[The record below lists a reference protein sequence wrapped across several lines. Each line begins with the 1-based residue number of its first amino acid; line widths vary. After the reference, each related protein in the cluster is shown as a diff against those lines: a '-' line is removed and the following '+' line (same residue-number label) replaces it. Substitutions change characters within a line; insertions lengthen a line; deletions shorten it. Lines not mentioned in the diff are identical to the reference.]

1 MGRSNLV
8 RSWLVATVG
17 ATVTACTTAGQ
28 IATSAVAP
36 SSAAAASVDNSGK
49 TLAQW
54 FQGRPGV
61 TVRQEGG
68 GVRLRIRS
76 AGDWDGRSDP
86 LFVIDGLVTEPP
98 NGVLVMNP
106 NDIVSVEIL
115 KDDASASI
123 WGLKGANGVVK
134 ITTRRK

>member
-1 MGRSNLV
+1 MRRSNLV
-8 RSWLVATVG
+8 RSTLVVLVVTTVAACAQGSKTAPAVPTPAAT
-17 ATVTACTTAGQ
+17 
-28 IATSAVAP
+28 P
-36 SSAAAASVDNSGK
+36 AADNSGK

-61 TVRQEGG
+61 TVRQESA

-76 AGDWDGRSDP
+76 AGDWDGQGDP

-98 NGVLVMNP
+98 NGLLSMNP

-115 KDDASASI
+115 KADASTSM

-134 ITTRRK
+134 ITTKRK